1 MKNIIK
7 TLIVMLTSIS
17 FLSAANAGSLGVSGT
32 AKATYNITSGYAN
45 QAQGIGVTNELNFTA
60 SGELDNGYTW
70 SYSMELDP
78 ADAST
83 GGAAT
88 NDDTKL
94 TLTTPQGTIGVFVLE
109 GALDVE
115 DAASQ
120 SVYARPTDIGDP
132 SATVDNYTIDGY
144 TNVQYHTPAGLL
156 PLGISAKIAYA
167 PGLDGTNNSGN
178 SAGVASNTLV
188 DTNTGSSATE
198 YQVKAAPMDGLAIG
212 ASYISFEDAGS
223 QVSGAVQQEPESGAV
238 YGTYAFGPTT
248 VGYSRAWR
256 AELLSSDGNDMG
268 NVAKDYIQDN
278 YSIAFNV
285 NDDLS
290 ISYEM
295 EKSEKNLTGSAGAN
309 AAKVEQDSS
318 AIQLAYSMGGMTV
331 AVSRGNYDNV
341 GYADGKDAEQT
352 LLAFT
357 MAF

>member
-1 MKNIIK
+1 
-7 TLIVMLTSIS
+7 
-17 FLSAANAGSLGVSGT
+17 
-32 AKATYNITSGYAN
+32 
-45 QAQGIGVTNELNFTA
+45 
-60 SGELDNGYTW
+60 
-70 SYSMELDP
+70 
-78 ADAST
+78 
-83 GGAAT
+83 
-88 NDDTKL
+88 
-94 TLTTPQGTIGVFVLE
+94 
-109 GALDVE
+109 
-115 DAASQ
+115 
-120 SVYARPTDIGDP
+120 
-132 SATVDNYTIDGY
+132 
-144 TNVQYHTPAGLL
+144 VQYHTPAGLL

-178 SAGVASNTLV
+178 GAGAGSNTLV

-198 YQVKAAPMDGLAIG
+198 YQIKAAPIDGLAIG
-212 ASYISFEDAGS
+212 ASYLSFEDAG
-223 QVSGAVQQEPESGAV
+223 QTATSGAVQQEPESGAV
-238 YGTYAFGPTT
+238 YGTYAFGATT

-318 AIQLAYSMGGMTV
+318 AVQLAYSMGGMTV